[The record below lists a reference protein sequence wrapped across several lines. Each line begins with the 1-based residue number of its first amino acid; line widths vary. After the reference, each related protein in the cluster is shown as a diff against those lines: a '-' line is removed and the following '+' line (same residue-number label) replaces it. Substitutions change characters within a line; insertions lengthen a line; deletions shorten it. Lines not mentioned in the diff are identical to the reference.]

1 MAKPYVP
8 PPVQPPALK
17 LAVAVA
23 RLKEMKARLE
33 KEAAKGSLTR
43 EESDTLD
50 YALKSVLRDAL
61 GENHPDIVRICS
73 AGGSGLIIKRDESYW
88 ARDRADRFKHRAG
101 LLGELVA
108 KFERDIAEAPAPAP
122 TTPTLVKPTALEQV
136 ERMVKRFHRAAL
148 QLRKRHGGR
157 AAHVINDEYDVQDL
171 LHALLRL
178 HFDDVRPEE
187 VSPSYA
193 GKSSRMDFLLKAE
206 QLVVEVKMTRD
217 SLGEKDV
224 GGQLI
229 EDIARYA
236 KHPDC
241 KTLVC
246 FVYDPE
252 HRISNPDGIEHDLS
266 GTRDGLPVKVFIA
279 PRS

>member
-1 MAKPYVP
+1 MARKTPVEVVAKPP
-8 PPVQPPALK
+8 KLQPAQAIVRLTALQEK
-17 LAVAVA
+17 I
-23 RLKEMKARLE
+23 LKAIAPGRISDEDTETLRYEAQGVLE
-33 KEAAKGSLTR
+33 
-43 EESDTLD
+43 
-50 YALKSVLRDAL
+50 DAL
-61 GENHPDIVRICS
+61 GEDNDGIGRILH
-73 AGGSGLIIKRDESYW
+73 AGINTVVDRDGDYERVY
-88 ARDRADRFKHRAG
+88 ADAWKLRAG
-101 LLGELVA
+101 LIGNLV
-108 KFERDIAEAPAPAP
+108 ERFKSNIADAPAPAP
-122 TTPTLVKPTALEQV
+122 PAPILVKPTALEQV

-148 QLRKRHGGR
+148 QLRKRHSGR
-157 AAHVINDEYDVQDL
+157 PAHVINDEYDVQDL
-171 LHALLRL
+171 LHAFLKL

-252 HRISNPDGIEHDLS
+252 HRIGNPDGIENDLS
-266 GTRDGLPVKVFIA
+266 GVRDGLPVKVFIA

>member
-1 MAKPYVP
+1 MARPKPAEVVAKPP
-8 PPVQPPALK
+8 KLSPAQ
-17 LAVAVA
+17 AVT
-23 RLKEMKARLE
+23 RLE
-33 KEAAKGSLTR
+33 GLRERVLKAVEQGLRTDHENEELHYEAQG
-43 EESDTLD
+43 
-50 YALKSVLRDAL
+50 VLEDAL
-61 GENHPDIVRICS
+61 GENDEGVQRILS
-73 AGGSGLIIKRDESYW
+73 AGIHSAIDVSGDVEHIYTSAWKLRAKLI
-88 ARDRADRFKHRAG
+88 G
-101 LLGELVA
+101 NLV
-108 KFERDIAEAPAPAP
+108 ERLRSNISVAPQPAAPA
-122 TTPTLVKPTALEQV
+122 VVRPTALEQV
-136 ERMVKRFHRAAL
+136 ERLLKRFHRAAL
-148 QLRKRHGGR
+148 QLRKRHGAR
-157 AAHVINDEYDVQDL
+157 PAHVITDEYDVQDL
-171 LHALLRL
+171 LHALLKL

-252 HRISNPDGIEHDLS
+252 HHIGNPDGIEHDLS

>member
-1 MAKPYVP
+1 LGEGLRRAGHDFH
-8 PPVQPPALK
+8 
-17 LAVAVA
+17 A
-23 RLKEMKARLE
+23 RLPE
-33 KEAAKGSLTR
+33 G
-43 EESDTLD
+43 
-50 YALKSVLRDAL
+50 
-61 GENHPDIVRICS
+61 H
-73 AGGSGLIIKRDESYW
+73 
-88 ARDRADRFKHRAG
+88 
-101 LLGELVA
+101 
-108 KFERDIAEAPAPAP
+108 
-122 TTPTLVKPTALEQV
+122 
-136 ERMVKRFHRAAL
+136 
-148 QLRKRHGGR
+148 
-157 AAHVINDEYDVQDL
+157 DL

-178 HFDDVRPEE
+178 HFHDVRPEE

-217 SLGEKDV
+217 SLGEKEV

-252 HRISNPDGIEHDLS
+252 HRISNPDGIEQDLS
-266 GTRDGLPVKVFIA
+266 GQQGQLAVKVFIA